1 MDMTSLD
8 LETIL
13 ILCRKYGVRTFS
25 NGQLRFTLTKTVAS
39 PSTAIDRDLG
49 QSIDFVPKVSEP
61 LLGTDN
67 LTAQEQIELYGRVY
81 DAKG

>member
-1 MDMTSLD
+1 MDTTSLD
-8 LETIL
+8 LEAIL
-13 ILCRKYGVRTFS
+13 ILCQKYGVRTFS
-25 NGQLRFTLTKTVAS
+25 NGQLRFTLTKTA
-39 PSTAIDRDLG
+39 PS
-49 QSIDFVPKVSEP
+49 QSSGIEAPEVDFAPKVSEP

>member
-25 NGQLRFTLTKTVAS
+25 NGQLRFTLAKTVTS
-39 PSTAIDRDLG
+39 PSTVIEAPEV
-49 QSIDFVPKVSEP
+49 DFAPKVSEP

>member
-1 MDMTSLD
+1 MNMTPLD
-8 LETIL
+8 LEAIL
-13 ILCRKYGVRTFS
+13 ILCRKYGVKTFS
-25 NGQLRFTLTKTVAS
+25 NGQLRFTLTKTV
-39 PSTAIDRDLG
+39 PSQSSEIDRDLG